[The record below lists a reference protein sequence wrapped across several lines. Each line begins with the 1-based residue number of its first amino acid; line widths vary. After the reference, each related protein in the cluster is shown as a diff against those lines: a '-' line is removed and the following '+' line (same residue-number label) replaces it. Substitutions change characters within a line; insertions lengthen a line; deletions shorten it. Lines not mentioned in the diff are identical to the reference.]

1 MMHESTP
8 YSTIVVAVD
17 PTEPGTTALEI
28 LRHIANRRGSELLG
42 LFIEDIEILAHA
54 QSRLAREVILS
65 GIERPLKLSDLERQL
80 RAQSSEARRRFE
92 RVAAQLG
99 VPHAFQV
106 SRGEVINELAR
117 ISSGAQML
125 LVGVGAESAVTRVWW
140 STRIQQLAKAR
151 VPAVLY
157 AREGWRTGS
166 TVSVVLEKSSDVRS
180 AGGAAAR
187 LARASSSTL
196 TALLLGEALENQAR
210 VQEELASMVD
220 TDALR
225 IRPFD
230 DENLDLAALCTTL
243 YQENA
248 RALVM
253 PVRLVSS
260 DPAVVGELLA
270 RTRCALMLV
279 EDDQA
284 GDRPA

>member
-8 YSTIVVAVD
+8 FSKIVVAVD
-17 PTEPGTTALEI
+17 PTEPGKTALEI

-54 QSRLAREVILS
+54 QSRLAREIILS
-65 GIERPLKLSDLERQL
+65 GMERPLNLSDLERQL
-80 RAQSSEARRRFE
+80 RAQSSEARRIFE

-106 SRGEVINELAR
+106 SRGEVIDELVRMSA
-117 ISSGAQML
+117 GAQIL
-125 LVGVGAESAVTRVWW
+125 LVGVGTESAVSRVWW
-140 STRIQQLAKAR
+140 STRIYRLARAR

-166 TVSVVLEKSSDVRS
+166 TVCVVLERSSDIRR
-180 AGGAAAR
+180 AGEAAAR
-187 LARASSSTL
+187 LARASNSAL
-196 TALLLGEALENQAR
+196 TAVLLGEARENQAR
-210 VQEELASMVD
+210 VQEELASMVG
-220 TDALR
+220 TDPR

-230 DENLDLAALCTTL
+230 NENLDFAELCTRL
-243 YQENA
+243 YRENA

-253 PVRLVSS
+253 PARLVSS